1 MRRGAG
7 LPPPPLDREEE
18 EGGGAMAT
26 WGRGAEVE
34 VSSVDPRKLG

>member
-18 EGGGAMAT
+18 EGGGAMVT
-26 WGRGAEVE
+26 WGRGAMDGE
-34 VSSVDPRKLG
+34 GFG